1 MLHKILWKLFTWNYI
16 TPSLIYTIKSY
27 CNSDEVY
34 GKYLSFAKTIKDN
47 VLFISTLFWKIHPA
61 TKETSLMLEIL
72 VREQCKDL
80 LTWPQLHCTRIQQL
94 LSGRPRSINQSHPY
108 WNRNTTL
115 MHNLQ
120 GIQQFMGASI
130 EKKALVFCYTS
141 NQCACVSKD
150 FCIMKNDLWTKY
162 CIHSITC
169 CFILFI
175 FISRDKIKK

>member
-1 MLHKILWKLFTWNYI
+1 M
-16 TPSLIYTIKSY
+16 IKSY

-47 VLFISTLFWKIHPA
+47 VLFISTLFKDTSA

-108 WNRNTTL
+108 
-115 MHNLQ
+115 
-120 GIQQFMGASI
+120 
-130 EKKALVFCYTS
+130 
-141 NQCACVSKD
+141 
-150 FCIMKNDLWTKY
+150 
-162 CIHSITC
+162 
-169 CFILFI
+169 
-175 FISRDKIKK
+175 